1 MVRVKCKT
9 PDPLL
14 YSWKTYR
21 GTVMSIQDR
30 FLEYA
35 DAFEVS
41 YQDDDWSRLAQ
52 YFTAE
57 ATYDSG
63 DGNMASGRD
72 AVLEKLKAAVD
83 GLDRAM
89 DSRVVS
95 FQPPTTEG
103 DTVVVDWTARYTK
116 AGLPDVEILG
126 CEYARFEGD
135 CIAQL
140 WDELDPGSVDALVA
154 WLGVHGDALAG

>member
-14 YSWKTYR
+14 YSWKTCR

-41 YQDDDWSRLAQ
+41 YQDDDWSRLAP

-135 CIAQL
+135 RIAQL
-140 WDELDPGSVDALVA
+140 WDELDPGSVEVLVA
-154 WLGVHGDALAG
+154 WLAAHGDALSK

>member
-1 MVRVKCKT
+1 MT
-9 PDPLL
+9 
-14 YSWKTYR
+14 
-21 GTVMSIQDR
+21 IQDR

-35 DAFEVS
+35 AAFEIS

-52 YFTAE
+52 YFTEA

-63 DGNMASGRD
+63 DGSMASGREAVLDKLKD
-72 AVLEKLKAAVD
+72 AVN

-89 DSRVVS
+89 DSRTVT
-95 FQPPTTEG
+95 FLQPPTTEG
-103 DTVVVDWTARYTK
+103 DTVIVNWSARYTK

-140 WDELDPGSVDALVA
+140 WDELDSGSVEAFSA
-154 WLGVHGDALAG
+154 WLKAHGDALTS

>member
-1 MVRVKCKT
+1 
-9 PDPLL
+9 
-14 YSWKTYR
+14 
-21 GTVMSIQDR
+21 MSIQDR

-35 DAFEVS
+35 DAFEVT

-63 DGNMASGRD
+63 DGSMASGRE
-72 AVLEKLKAAVD
+72 AVLDKLEAAVN

-103 DTVVVDWTARYTK
+103 DTVIVNWTARYAKT
-116 AGLPDVEILG
+116 GLPDVELLG

-140 WDELDPGSVDALVA
+140 RDELDPGSLEAFSA
-154 WLGVHGDALAG
+154 WLAAHGEALGS